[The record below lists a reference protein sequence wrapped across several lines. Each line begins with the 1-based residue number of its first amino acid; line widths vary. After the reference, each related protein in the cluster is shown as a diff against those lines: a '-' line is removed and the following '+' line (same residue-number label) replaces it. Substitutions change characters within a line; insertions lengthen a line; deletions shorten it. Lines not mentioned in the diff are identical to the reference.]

1 MLGEPMDY
9 VNLGKTGM
17 KVSRICL
24 GCMTYGSPATGEA
37 KGGRHYWA
45 LNEQQCQPFFKQ
57 ALELGIN
64 FFDTA
69 NVYSSGDSEVVLGNF
84 LKANTRREAV
94 VIATK
99 VHGVMRD
106 EPNGRGLS
114 RKAILFELDQSLR
127 RLQTDYVDL
136 YQTHRWDYDTP
147 IEETLEALH
156 DAVKA
161 GKVRYIGASSMYA
174 WQFAK
179 ALYLADLRGWT
190 RFVTMQNHYNLLY
203 REEEREM
210 IGLCAA
216 EGIGVLPWSPLARG
230 RLTRPWQS
238 ETTRRL
244 ETDRFGNTMYAR
256 TEEDDRR
263 VVERLGGIAEKR
275 GVAMAQVALAWLLA
289 KPAVTAPIVGATKPH
304 HLTDAVAAL
313 SLGISEEEMAALEE
327 PYSPHPVLGFS

>member
-1 MLGEPMDY
+1 MDY
-9 VNLGKTGM
+9 VNLGNTGL

-24 GCMTYGSPATGEA
+24 GCMTYGAPAKEGEP

-45 LNEQQCQPFFKQ
+45 LNEDESRPFFKQ
-57 ALELGIN
+57 ALDLGIN

-84 LKANTRREAV
+84 LKANVRRESV

-99 VHGVMRD
+99 VFGVMRD
-106 EPNGRGLS
+106 EPNGGGLS

-136 YQTHRWDYDTP
+136 YQTHRWDNETP

-179 ALYLADLRGWT
+179 ALYLADRHGWT
-190 RFVTMQNHYNLLY
+190 RFVSMQNHYNLLY

-210 IGLCAA
+210 IGLCLA

-238 ETTRRL
+238 ETTRRS
-244 ETDRFGNTMYAR
+244 ETDRFGNTMYSR
-256 TEEDDRR
+256 TEEDDRK
-263 VVERLGGIAEKR
+263 VVERLGEIAQKR
-275 GVAMAQVALAWLLA
+275 GLPRAQVALAWLLA
-289 KPAVTAPIVGATKPH
+289 RPAVTAPIVGATKPH
-304 HLTDAVAAL
+304 HLQDAVAAL
-313 SLGISEEEMAALEE
+313 ALRLSPEEMAALQE